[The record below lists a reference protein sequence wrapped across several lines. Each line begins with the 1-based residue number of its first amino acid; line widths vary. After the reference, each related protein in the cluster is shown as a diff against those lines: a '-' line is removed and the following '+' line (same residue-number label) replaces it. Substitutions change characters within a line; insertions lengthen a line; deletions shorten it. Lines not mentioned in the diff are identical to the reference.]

1 MAGYTITRLV
11 DVPDEL
17 GDYPGEMQYLTR
29 PLGNEQVAITYRR
42 MPQNTG
48 GKGSH
53 GHHHRTQEEIY
64 YVISGKLQFKVDD
77 EVVEL
82 EGGSCIRVG
91 KEVDRSIWN
100 AEPEDGTLLIVS
112 TRLPDSAP
120 EDAVL
125 VEDFWPE

>member
-1 MAGYTITRLV
+1 MAGYTITRLA
-11 DVPDEL
+11 DVRDEL

-29 PLGNEQVAITYRR
+29 PLENEQVALTYRR
-42 MPQNTG
+42 MPQNSG

-64 YVISGKLQFKVDD
+64 FVISGKLQFKLDD

-82 EGGSCIRVG
+82 EGGSCVRVG
-91 KEVDRSIWN
+91 KEVVRSIWN
-100 AEPEDGTLLIVS
+100 AEPEDGTLLILS

-125 VEDFWPE
+125 VEDFWPQ